1 MEPGR
6 IVYFN
11 ELCTGHYIATNYNDQ
26 YLFLAVETFNRRD
39 NFQATID
46 RHIDTGINIT
56 NFNLP
61 EMIEYHI
68 IEEEKIKR
76 PVTEYK
82 TGLILQDKITN
93 KYYNMVITYNK
104 DFKYEYFLLDLKTF
118 ELMSLREKIQNN
130 DYYEQFEYVKK
141 NYDTF
146 DLYIYQLRLNIKG
159 GIY

>member
-6 IVYFN
+6 IVYFTHT
-11 ELCTGHYIATNYNDQ
+11 CTGHYIATHYNGQ
-26 YLFLAVETFNRRD
+26 YLFLAIDTFNRRD
-39 NFQATID
+39 NFQAIID
-46 RHIDTGINIT
+46 DHIDTSINIT
-56 NFNLP
+56 DFNLP
-61 EMIEYHI
+61 EIIEYHI
-68 IEEEKIKR
+68 EENEKTKR
-76 PVTEYK
+76 PVTEYR

-93 KYYNMVITYNK
+93 KYYNMGITYNK

-118 ELMSLREKIQNN
+118 ELMSLREQLKNN
-130 DYYEQFEYVKK
+130 DCYEQLDYVKK

>member
-104 DFKYEYFLLDLKTF
+104 DFKYEY
-118 ELMSLREKIQNN
+118 I
-130 DYYEQFEYVKK
+130 
-141 NYDTF
+141 
-146 DLYIYQLRLNIKG
+146 
-159 GIY
+159 